1 MFCLGQYQQHI
12 FMSMA
17 HFLLEIKGFSK
28 TYFMAS
34 ECFLTL
40 FQTTLCFQMSVVQV
54 FGKHWEKERLLVF
67 STLLENFPSFSSNL
81 ELSYSKSFSLGESK
95 ICPFGKG

>member
-67 STLLENFPSFSSNL
+67 STLFG
-81 ELSYSKSFSLGESK
+81 ELSVILIKLGIVIFK
-95 ICPFGKG
+95 IV